1 MLDVLTI
8 TLNPAIDQT
17 VYIDNFTVDKV
28 NRISKIQNDAGG
40 KGINV
45 ASYLASSDLKVGV
58 TGFLG
63 ANNMGI
69 FEELFEKLFIENR
82 FVLLNGETRTNVKVV
97 DSKNK
102 TVTDINQSGFHISD
116 EKLNELEELLFSK
129 KEANW
134 YVFSGSLPNGLS
146 KDIYKR
152 WIIKAHDLGIK
163 VALDASGESFTEAL
177 SANPEIIKP
186 NNHELASFV
195 SQSLNTKNDIVF
207 HAKKLLDD
215 GIQIV
220 CVSMG
225 ENGALILKENE
236 IFHAMPSEV
245 EVKTTVGAGD
255 AMLSGLILSQIKN
268 FDTKKSIKLAT
279 AYSMSSVETV
289 GPYLS
294 SKEEIKN
301 YFDNV
306 TVTQVL

>member
-17 VYIDNFTVDKV
+17 VYIDDFVVNKV

-45 ASYLASSDLKVGV
+45 ASYLASSGLKVGAS
-58 TGFLG
+58 GFLG
-63 ANNMGI
+63 VNNMGI

-82 FVLLNGETRTNVKVV
+82 FVFLNSETRTNIKVV

-102 TVTDINQSGFHISD
+102 TVTDINQLGFHISD
-116 EKLNELEELLFSK
+116 EKLKELEELLFSK

-134 YVFSGSLPNGLS
+134 YVFSGSLANGLPN
-146 KDIYKR
+146 DIYKR
-152 WIIKAHDLGIK
+152 WIKKAHDLGIK
-163 VALDASGESFTEAL
+163 VALDASGESFSEAL
-177 SANPEIIKP
+177 SSNPEIIKP
-186 NNHELASFV
+186 NNHELASLV
-195 SQSLNTKNDIVF
+195 SQSLDTQSDIIF
-207 HAKKLLDD
+207 HAKKLLDT
-215 GIQIV
+215 GIQTV

-225 ENGALILKENE
+225 ENGALILKKDEV
-236 IFHAMPSEV
+236 FHAQPSKV

-255 AMLSGLILSQIKN
+255 AMLSGLIFAQIRN
-268 FDTKKSIKLAT
+268 LDTKESIKLAT

-301 YFDNV
+301 YCNNV

>member
-17 VYIDNFTVDKV
+17 VYIDDFAVDKV

-82 FVLLNGETRTNVKVV
+82 FVFLNSETRTNVKVV

-116 EKLNELEELLFSK
+116 EKLKELEELLFSK

-152 WIIKAHDLGIK
+152 WIIKAHELGIK

-195 SQSLNTKNDIVF
+195 SQSLDTKNDIVF

-236 IFHAMPSEV
+236 IFHAMPSAV

-294 SKEEIKN
+294 SKEDIKN